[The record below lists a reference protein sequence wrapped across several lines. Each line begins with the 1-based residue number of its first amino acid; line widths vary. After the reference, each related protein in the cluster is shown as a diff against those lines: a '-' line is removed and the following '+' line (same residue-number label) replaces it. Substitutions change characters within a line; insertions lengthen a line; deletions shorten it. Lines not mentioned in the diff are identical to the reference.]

1 MIRLFIAFGEWLKL
15 NFNVL
20 SGNFISPCYQSILND
35 TEVRKIY
42 RLEETKVAGSSGQRI
57 STGQAGR
64 SLFCLT
70 GPTVNILAS
79 GYVEPWCFIIT
90 PEHNV
95 VIVERNLCPLCN
107 FIWRG
112 KGSVTF
118 VITTR
123 WCADTINGLLFLK
136 LYIKI

>member
-1 MIRLFIAFGEWLKL
+1 MQGYKVKEKTAIVPPVS
-15 NFNVL
+15 NL
-20 SGNFISPCYQSILND
+20 SGHPESIMND

-79 GYVEPWCFIIT
+79 GYVEP
-90 PEHNV
+90 
-95 VIVERNLCPLCN
+95 
-107 FIWRG
+107 
-112 KGSVTF
+112 
-118 VITTR
+118 
-123 WCADTINGLLFLK
+123 
-136 LYIKI
+136 